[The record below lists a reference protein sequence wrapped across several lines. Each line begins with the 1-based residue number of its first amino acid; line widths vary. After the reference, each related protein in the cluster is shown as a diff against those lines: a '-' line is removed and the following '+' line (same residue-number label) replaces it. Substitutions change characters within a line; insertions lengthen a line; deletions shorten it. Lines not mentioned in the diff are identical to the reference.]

1 MLEQDRDTG
10 SRVTIQTWK
19 KAKVLSSTPTK
30 VEATIGRANEE
41 KSTCNYDVKSTNSKI
56 KPQTKLDSNEIDNSC
71 ITFRN
76 FYKTSLLSTL
86 FFHLF
91 KICQRGKLHIVRIA
105 GKLVES
111 LNSSRKVNWLLSAV
125 LLKISSH
132 LLSRHTL
139 ASTNSKMISLTG
151 SFHDM

>member
-91 KICQRGKLHIVRIA
+91 KICQRGKLHIA
-105 GKLVES
+105 GKIVES

-139 ASTNSKMISLTG
+139 ASTNFKKISLTN
-151 SFHDM
+151 SFHDL